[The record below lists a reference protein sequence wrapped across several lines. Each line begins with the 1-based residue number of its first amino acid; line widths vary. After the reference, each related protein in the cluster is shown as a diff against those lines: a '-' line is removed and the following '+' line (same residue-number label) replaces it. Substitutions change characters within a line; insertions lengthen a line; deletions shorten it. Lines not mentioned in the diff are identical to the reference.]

1 MRNEGIPCVFYG
13 DYYGIPNDNIPAVPS
28 LKKLVYIRK
37 KYAYGEQEDYF
48 DDDSVVGFVRRGD
61 DEHENS
67 GVAVLMTNAECGSK
81 VMTVGEKFAGQLFFD
96 AMNLAAIPV
105 TVEEDGTAEFYVD
118 GGSVSVW
125 INGDAYKDICLNIE

>member
-1 MRNEGIPCVFYG
+1 MLI
-13 DYYGIPNDNIPAVPS
+13 I
-28 LKKLVYIRK
+28 YIRK

-48 DDDSVVGFVRRGD
+48 DDPSLVGFVRKGD
-61 DEHENS
+61 EEHENS

-81 VMTVGEKFAGQLFFD
+81 VMEVGRDFAGQLFFD

-105 TVEEDGTAEFYVD
+105 TIDEDGKAEFYVD

-125 INGDAYKDICLNIE
+125 INGNAYKDICLNIE

>member
-1 MRNEGIPCVFYG
+1 MFYG

-61 DEHENS
+61 EEHWNS

-81 VMTVGEKFAGQLFFD
+81 VMKLGQQFAGKLFFN
-96 AMNLAAIPV
+96 AMDLTNIPV
-105 TVEEDGTAEFYVD
+105 TVDEDGNAEFYVD

-125 INGDAYKDICLNIE
+125 VTEEAYKDICLNIE